1 MKSLRPS
8 MKENRRY
15 MLVEGEDLRSNIE
28 KAILE
33 FIGTLGYSKTGLEF
47 IKSDK
52 NSTIIS
58 VNREA
63 VNNTRASFAVFP
75 KRIEVKMVSG
85 TLKGLKD
92 KIK

>member
-8 MKENRRY
+8 MKENKRY
-15 MLVEGEDLRSNIE
+15 MLVEGEDLKNNIE

-33 FIGTLGYSKTGLEF
+33 FIGTLGYSKAGFEF

-52 NSTIIS
+52 NSAIIS
-58 VNREA
+58 INREA
-63 VNNTRASFAVFP
+63 VNAVRASLAVFP
-75 KRIEVKMVSG
+75 KKIEVKMVSG